1 MVAQYA
7 RIARRSAVMAAV
19 VAVVMA
25 ALFGA
30 LVGGKGLIGAVI
42 AAAVVALFFGIS
54 VVTVSRAARISPQV
68 MMATALGTFIVKIL
82 LLLAF
87 VGAFEDTTA
96 FNPSAFGLTALACIL
111 AYTAGHVV
119 WSIRLNA
126 LYVEPDGE
134 R

>member
-7 RIARRSAVMAAV
+7 QIARRSAATAAIAAAAAIVLAAV
-19 VAVVMA
+19 VA
-25 ALFGA
+25 
-30 LVGGKGLIGAVI
+30 GGKGAVGAAIGVAI
-42 AAAVVALFFGIS
+42 VALFFGIS
-54 VVTVSRAARISPQV
+54 IVVVGRAARISPQA
-68 MMATALGTFIVKIL
+68 MMAAALGTFIVKIV

-96 FNPSAFGLTALACIL
+96 FNPKAFGLTALACIL
-111 AYTAGHVV
+111 AYTGAQVI
-119 WSIRLNA
+119 WSMRLKA

>member
-7 RIARRSAVMAAV
+7 RIARRSAAVAAAT
-19 VAVVMA
+19 AVVMA
-25 ALFGA
+25 VLFSA
-30 LVGGKGLIGAVI
+30 VAGGKGLIAAVI
-42 AAAVVALFFGIS
+42 AAVIVALFFGIS
-54 VVTVSRAARISPQV
+54 VITVSRAARISPQA
-68 MMATALGTFIVKIL
+68 MMAAALGTFIVKIL

-87 VGAFEDTTA
+87 VGAFENTTA
-96 FNPSAFGLTALACIL
+96 FSPSAFGLTALACIL

-119 WSIRLNA
+119 WSIRLKA